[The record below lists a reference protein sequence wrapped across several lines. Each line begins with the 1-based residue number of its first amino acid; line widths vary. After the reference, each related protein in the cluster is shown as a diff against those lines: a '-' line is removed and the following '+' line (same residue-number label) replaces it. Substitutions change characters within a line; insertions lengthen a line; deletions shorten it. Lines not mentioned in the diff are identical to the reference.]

1 MKLPHRRQFLHLA
14 AGALALPAV
23 SFAWSQ
29 TYPARPVR
37 IVVGF
42 AAGGTQDVV
51 ARLIGQWLAERL
63 GQQFIVENRLGAGG
77 NIGAEAVV
85 RAAADG
91 YTILLVGP
99 PNAINATL
107 YERLSFDFIQDI
119 APVAG
124 IFRIPNVVVVNPSL
138 PVQTIPQLIAY
149 AKANPRKLNM
159 SSAGIGT
166 TQHVSGELFKA
177 MTGVDMTHV
186 PYRGNAPAR
195 TDLIGG
201 QVQVMFDNMPTSIE
215 HIRAG
220 KLRALAVTTALRSD
234 VAPELPP
241 VADFVPGYEASAF
254 FGIGAPK
261 KTPSE
266 IIEKLNKAINA
277 TLADRGAMDS
287 AKSRKYGSPSHEH
300 GMRFPRAALLSPNRC
315 GPYGGDSGD
324 WQQQIESRAR
334 G

>member
-1 MKLPHRRQFLHLA
+1 MKLPYRRQFLHLA
-14 AGALALPAV
+14 AGALALPAL
-23 SFAWSQ
+23 SRFTWSQ

-119 APVAG
+119 APVAS

-149 AKANPRKLNM
+149 VKANPRKLNM

-186 PYRGNAPAR
+186 PYRGNAPAL

-277 TLADRGAMDS
+277 TLADPS
-287 AKSRKYGSPSHEH
+287 AKAKLADLGGMVIPGSHHEF
-300 GMRFPRAALLSPNRC
+300 GKLIVQETEKWAKVIKFANIKP
-315 GPYGGDSGD
+315 D
-324 WQQQIESRAR
+324 
-334 G
+334 